1 MKKQLEKKNN
11 QEKREKIRMK
21 QNKKEIENIL
31 KDRNVLMQK
40 IQETLDQQI
49 PYILHEN
56 ETLKKE

>member
-1 MKKQLEKKNN
+1 
-11 QEKREKIRMK
+11 MK